1 MFQLIGNNIAEEKWQ
16 NMFLVMFKT
25 VLSLKGLSA
34 REAWPGSDKDSQM
47 ISRFRL
53 GSVTS
58 IDMML
63 SASFSGS
70 VD

>member
-1 MFQLIGNNIAEEKWQ
+1 
-16 NMFLVMFKT
+16 MFLVMFKT
-25 VLSLKGLSA
+25 VLSLKSLSA